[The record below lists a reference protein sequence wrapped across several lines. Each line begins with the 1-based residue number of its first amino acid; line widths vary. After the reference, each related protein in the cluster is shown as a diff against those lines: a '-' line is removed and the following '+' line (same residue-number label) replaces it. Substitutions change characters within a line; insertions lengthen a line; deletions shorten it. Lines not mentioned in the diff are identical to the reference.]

1 MRRLILIVAGALA
14 LALPAPTAATP
25 SSGIRGVVLN
35 ATCYGPCAYPSP
47 PLPPYEGDGLRVTVR
62 NRKHGEV
69 ATAHPKD
76 GRFRFRLAP
85 GRYLVEAAVEQQGEQ
100 PSCWEGETKRVRV
113 REAQV
118 RRVRLHVTNVC
129 IV

>member
-1 MRRLILIVAGALA
+1 MRRLVLIGAGVLA
-14 LALPAPTAATP
+14 LALPAATAATS

-47 PLPPYEGDGLRVTVR
+47 PLPPYEGEGLRVTVS
-62 NRKHGEV
+62 NKKGEV

-85 GRYLVEAAVEQQGEQ
+85 GRYLVESAVEHRGEQ

-113 REAQV
+113 REAEV
-118 RRVRLHVTNVC
+118 RRVRLHVTNRC
-129 IV
+129 IL